1 MKLDKIILELK
12 QVELGEKRLEDIITK
27 LEQDYMEDKFI
38 NKPSDKK
45 KLSAIKKVVGNT
57 KIKVVPYYNSFTRQK
72 GKTYITDSYQ
82 LYELND
88 EYLPLEYASA
98 EETLTDEEK
107 QLVNKYKLTI
117 KNGKYPKVDNLIDL
131 VRGQEE
137 LYTFDVD
144 EILKIE
150 KTMPKENGI
159 KLYSVRVN
167 DLAVSFDLLILK
179 NAINILKLQG
189 KATLKLYGETSPIII
204 ENNDGER
211 GLILPIRTN

>member
-45 KLSAIKKVVGNT
+45 KLSAIKKVVENT
-57 KIKVVPYYNSFTRQK
+57 KIKGVPYYNSFTRQK

-137 LYTFDVD
+137 LYTFNVD

-150 KTMPKENGI
+150 KTMPKENGM

-189 KATLKLYGETSPIII
+189 KATLKLYGETRPIII
-204 ENNDGER
+204 ENNYGER
-211 GLILPIRTN
+211 GLILPIRTY

>member
-12 QVELGEKRLEDIITK
+12 QVELGEKKLGDIITK
-27 LEQDYMEDKFI
+27 LEQNYMEDKFI

-45 KLSAIKKVVGNT
+45 KLSAIKKVVENT
-57 KIKVVPYYNSFTRQK
+57 KIKGVSYYNSFTRQK

-150 KTMPKENGI
+150 KTMPKENGM

-189 KATLKLYGETSPIII
+189 KATLKLYGKTSPIII

-211 GLILPIRTN
+211 GLILPVRTY

>member
-1 MKLDKIILELK
+1 M
-12 QVELGEKRLEDIITK
+12 
-27 LEQDYMEDKFI
+27 
-38 NKPSDKK
+38 
-45 KLSAIKKVVGNT
+45 
-57 KIKVVPYYNSFTRQK
+57 
-72 GKTYITDSYQ
+72 
-82 LYELND
+82 
-88 EYLPLEYASA
+88 
-98 EETLTDEEK
+98 
-107 QLVNKYKLTI
+107 
-117 KNGKYPKVDNLIDL
+117 DNLIDL

-150 KTMPKENGI
+150 KTMPKENGM

-211 GLILPIRTN
+211 GLILPVRTY

>member
-1 MKLDKIILELK
+1 MKLDKIILDLK
-12 QVELGEKRLEDIITK
+12 QVELGEKKLEDVIAK
-27 LEQDYMEDKFI
+27 LEQEYMEDKFI
-38 NKPSDKK
+38 SKPSDKK
-45 KLSAIKKVVGNT
+45 KLSAIKNVVGNT
-57 KIKVVPYYNSFTRQK
+57 RIKGLPYYNSFTRQK
-72 GKTYITDSYQ
+72 GKTYVTDSYQ

-88 EYLPLEYASA
+88 EYLPLEYSST
-98 EETLTDEEK
+98 EEILTDEEK

-137 LYTFDVD
+137 LYIFDVD
-144 EILKIE
+144 EMLKIE
-150 KTMPKENGI
+150 KTILKKNGM
-159 KLYSVRVN
+159 KLCSVKVN
-167 DLAVSFDLLILK
+167 DLVVSFDLLILK

-211 GLILPIRTN
+211 GLILPVRTY

>member
-12 QVELGEKRLEDIITK
+12 QVELGEKKLGDIITK
-27 LEQDYMEDKFI
+27 LEQDYMEDEFI

-45 KLSAIKKVVGNT
+45 KLSAIKKVVENT
-57 KIKVVPYYNSFTRQK
+57 KIKGVPYYNSFTRQK

-150 KTMPKENGI
+150 KTMPKENGM

-211 GLILPIRTN
+211 GLILPVRTY

>member
-12 QVELGEKRLEDIITK
+12 QVELGEKKLGDIITK
-27 LEQDYMEDKFI
+27 LEQNYMEDKFI

-45 KLSAIKKVVGNT
+45 KLSAIKKVVENT
-57 KIKVVPYYNSFTRQK
+57 KIKGVPYYNSFTRQK

-150 KTMPKENGI
+150 KTMPKENGM

-211 GLILPIRTN
+211 GLILPVRTY

>member
-12 QVELGEKRLEDIITK
+12 QIEKGEKELKDLIIK
-27 LEQDYMEDKFI
+27 LEQEYKEQNFI

-45 KLSAIKKVVGNT
+45 KLSAIKKVVCNKKQEGR
-57 KIKVVPYYNSFTRQK
+57 VFYNSFSKQN

-117 KNGKYPKVDNLIDL
+117 KNGKYPKVDNLIDH

-211 GLILPIRTN
+211 GLILPVRTY

>member
-12 QVELGEKRLEDIITK
+12 QVELGEKKLGDIITK
-27 LEQDYMEDKFI
+27 LEQNYMEENFI

-45 KLSAIKKVVGNT
+45 KLSAIKKVVENT
-57 KIKVVPYYNSFTRQK
+57 KIKGVPYYNSFTRQK

-150 KTMPKENGI
+150 KTMPKENGM

-211 GLILPIRTN
+211 GLILPVRTY

>member
-45 KLSAIKKVVGNT
+45 KLSAIKKVVENT
-57 KIKVVPYYNSFTRQK
+57 KIKGVPYYNSFTRQK

-137 LYTFDVD
+137 LYTFNVD

-150 KTMPKENGI
+150 KTMPKENGM

-211 GLILPIRTN
+211 GLILPVRTY